1 MKLQHAI
8 AARYVR
14 SPKSHSVINIISG
27 VSIVAM
33 AIPVAAI
40 ILLLSIF
47 NGLER
52 MTCDLYQAV
61 DADLR
66 ITPSRGTTI
75 DLASLDTAALRRT
88 QGVEHLTLVL
98 EQSALAEAEGR
109 QCIVQVKGVD
119 EGYSDVVAIKDKL
132 HSGTF
137 TTSLDEN
144 DCIVAA
150 YGVAHNL
157 GLMHNNSLGKSISL
171 YAINR
176 KRFSS
181 MIPIGGYSRVQ
192 MPMTG
197 IFAIDQ
203 QSSQQLFTSLR
214 AAQRLF
220 NYPNRIS
227 AVELKVAAEAREAD
241 VQRALQQVCG
251 EEYKVQTR
259 YQSNSIYRLMALE
272 KWGVFLIAM
281 VVMVVAS
288 LSIVGTLVMVII
300 DKRDDIGTLRTLGAS
315 ERLVER
321 IFLSEGNMMALLSV
335 TIGVVLGVG
344 LSLLQQHLGIVRLN
358 TATLMVDAYPVEL
371 HLMDVLL
378 TVVAYALI
386 AWGIVRLTVRK
397 TIKQTLKTKSL

>member
-1 MKLQHAI
+1 
-8 AARYVR
+8 
-14 SPKSHSVINIISG
+14 
-27 VSIVAM
+27 M
-33 AIPVAAI
+33 AIPVVAI

-52 MTCDLYQAV
+52 MTCDLYQAI

-66 ITPSRGTTI
+66 ITPVQGTTI
-75 DLASLDTAALRRT
+75 ELERLDTAALRHT
-88 QGVEHLTLVL
+88 PGVEQLTLVL
-98 EQSALAEAEGR
+98 EQSALAEAGGR

-119 EGYSDVVAIKDKL
+119 EHYGDVVAIEDKL
-132 HSGTF
+132 HLGSF
-137 TTSLDEN
+137 TTSFDEN

-157 GLMHNNSLGKSISL
+157 GLLHNNSIGKSISL

-181 MIPIGGYSRVQ
+181 VIPIGGYSRSEL
-192 MPMTG
+192 PMTG

-203 QSSQQLFTSLR
+203 DSSQQLFTSLR

-227 AVELKVAAEAREAD
+227 AVELRLSADASEAD
-241 VQRALQQVCG
+241 VQRRLQQICG
-251 EEYKVQTR
+251 EEYTVKTR

-281 VVMVVAS
+281 VVMAVAS

-300 DKRDDIGTLRTLGAS
+300 DKRDDIDTLRTLGAS
-315 ERLVER
+315 HSLIER

-335 TIGVVLGVG
+335 TIGVVLGVT
-344 LSLLQQHLGIVRLN
+344 LSLVQQHLGLIRLN
-358 TATLMVDAYPVEL
+358 TETLMVDAYPVEL
-371 HLMDVLL
+371 HLSDVLL
-378 TVVAYALI
+378 TVASYTLI
-386 AWGIVRLTVRK
+386 AWLIVRLTVRK
-397 TIKQTLKTKSL
+397 TLRQTLKTQLR

>member
-1 MKLQHAI
+1 MKLQHTI

-27 VSIVAM
+27 VSMVAM
-33 AIPVAAI
+33 AIPVAAVI
-40 ILLLSIF
+40 VLLSIF

-75 DLASLDTAALRRT
+75 LLEHLDTAALRRT
-88 QGVEHLTLVL
+88 QGVGQLTLVL
-98 EQSALAEAEGR
+98 EQSALAEAGGR

-119 EGYSDVVAIKDKL
+119 EGYGDVIAIRDKL
-132 HSGTF
+132 HLGSF

-181 MIPIGGYSRVQ
+181 LVPIGGYSRCE

-197 IFAIDQ
+197 IYAIDQ
-203 QSSQQLFTSLR
+203 ESSQQLFTSLR

-220 NYPNRIS
+220 NYPDRIS
-227 AVELKVAAEAREAD
+227 AVELRLSPEAAVKD
-241 VQRALQQVCG
+241 VQRRLQQLCG
-251 EEYKVQTR
+251 EEYNVKTR

-272 KWGVFLIAM
+272 KWGVFLIAL
-281 VVMVVAS
+281 VVMAVAS

-300 DKRDDIGTLRTLGAS
+300 DKRDDIDTLRTLGAS
-315 ERLVER
+315 HTLVER
-321 IFLSEGNMMALLSV
+321 IFLSEGNIMALLSV
-335 TIGVVLGVG
+335 IIGVVLGVA
-344 LSLLQQHLGIVRLN
+344 LSLAQQHLGIIRLN

-371 HLMDVLL
+371 HPTDVLL
-378 TVVAYALI
+378 TVAAYALI
-386 AWGIVRLTVRK
+386 AWAIVRLTVRK
-397 TIKQTLKTKSL
+397 TLKQSMKTKLL